1 MWLRMRQGDSIDCM
15 HADRRGR
22 SAIGHRLVIT
32 SEGNASFYEVGN
44 M

>member
-1 MWLRMRQGDSIDCM
+1 M

-22 SAIGHRLVIT
+22 SSIGHRLVIT